1 MIVRSTDPLR
11 TARLLFRVLQ
21 QQKNVNVFS
30 KLLLL
35 LYYECI
41 SLTVFVLFYFGNF
54 MLSEKIDLTVLQTF
68 QLNVT
73 YTSKPSVFCHTATVQ
88 FGREAYTGVGLTEE
102 AARSMADFYAIQQT
116 SYDFDEVPPGVAI
129 GYQVI
134 FPRSVYSTEQPSKL
148 TYQQES

>member
-1 MIVRSTDPLR
+1 MKVS
-11 TARLLFRVLQ
+11 AWQFLF
-21 QQKNVNVFS
+21 
-30 KLLLL
+30 
-35 LYYECI
+35 C
-41 SLTVFVLFYFGNF
+41 LFYFGNF
-54 MLSEKIDLTVLQTF
+54 MLPQKIDWTVSQTF

-134 FPRSVYSTEQPSKL
+134 FTRSVYSTEQPSKL
-148 TYQQES
+148 TYQQESWIWKTLQS